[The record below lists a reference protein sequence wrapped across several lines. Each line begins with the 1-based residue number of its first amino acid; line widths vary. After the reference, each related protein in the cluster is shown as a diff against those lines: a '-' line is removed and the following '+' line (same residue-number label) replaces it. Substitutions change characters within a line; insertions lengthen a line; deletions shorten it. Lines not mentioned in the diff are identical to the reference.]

1 MLILGKPAPRFNL
14 EAYEDGEIKKITSE
28 DYKGKWLV
36 LNFYPR
42 DFTFVCPTELK
53 ALARYEDEFKEQN
66 AVILAASTDSV
77 NSHKAWIESELKE
90 VKYPVLA
97 DTSHSL
103 SKNYNV
109 LIEEEGKALRGT
121 FIIDPEGILQYSV
134 VSNLDVGRSTDEIL
148 RVLQALQT
156 KELCPVNWKPGDKTL
171 GG

>member
-1 MLILGKPAPRFNL
+1 MIMLGKPAPKFNL
-14 EAYEDGEIKKITSE
+14 EAYENGEIKKITSE

>member
-1 MLILGKPAPRFNL
+1 MLGKPAPKFNL
-14 EAYEDGEIKKITSE
+14 EAYENGEIKKITSE